1 MAFKNKEKKMQ
12 RDWKHIVHNE
22 LRTNERSIAWLSRR
36 LGYSPSHVN
45 RLLSG
50 ERPLPEDK
58 KTLLAQIL
66 NISKETLFG

>member
-1 MAFKNKEKKMQ
+1 MQ

-58 KTLLAQIL
+58 KTNATCDQVRS
-66 NISKETLFG
+66 NNFS

>member
-1 MAFKNKEKKMQ
+1 MQ

-58 KTLLAQIL
+58 KTLLA
-66 NISKETLFG
+66 